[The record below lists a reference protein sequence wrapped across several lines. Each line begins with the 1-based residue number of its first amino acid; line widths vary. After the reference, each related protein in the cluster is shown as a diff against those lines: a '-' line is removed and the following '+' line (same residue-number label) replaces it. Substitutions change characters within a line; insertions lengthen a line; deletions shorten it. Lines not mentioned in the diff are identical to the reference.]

1 MQQGSEAVEERF
13 GHAVTEVQSLLD
25 EHERH
30 CAEQVAAAEE
40 TAQSDTARFKEVCE
54 ELERGR
60 RKLAGLAEQRSQL
73 PFAAYRAKLDGDT
86 ALEGELQARYA
97 SITPEDLEAL
107 RRSCGDLEAEKNALG
122 GTSRGAER
130 RAHGNALEAYASV
143 LAELERFE
151 DQIAGLKEAVAE
163 ARGKLWSGQR
173 RVEEHLQLLRQL
185 ERDERR
191 DERREA
197 ARSADERR
205 AVTGT
210 RGAVIG

>member
-1 MQQGSEAVEERF
+1 MQQGSDVNVEERF
-13 GHAVTEVQSLLD
+13 GHAIEEAQTILAEY
-25 EHERH
+25 ERC

-40 TAQSDTARFKEVCE
+40 TAQDDIARFAEVSE
-54 ELERGR
+54 ELVRER
-60 RKLAGLAEQRSQL
+60 RKLAGLEEERSQL

-107 RRSCGDLEAEKNALG
+107 RRSCGELEAKKNALG

-130 RAHGNALEAYASV
+130 RAHGNALEAYGSV
-143 LAELERFE
+143 LADLECFE

-163 ARGKLWSGQR
+163 ARGKLGNGQR

-185 ERDERR
+185 ERGERR
-191 DERREA
+191 EERREA
-197 ARSADERR
+197 ARSAEARR
-205 AVTGT
+205 VTGT
-210 RGAVIG
+210 RGEVIG